1 MIKPITSRVQSATQ
15 KGERIIEPLLN
26 VGAAG
31 VKGGSAT
38 RKSPSPLK
46 AEVDPTLGAGEVDKE
61 NQDDSNSETTTETQE
76 TAADSKD
83 TLITNADVTGNGGG
97 DEDQEDVIPIVD
109 NIEPKRT
116 SSREENTERLGVERQ
131 DRRTDRNIARRELR
145 RIGREAARD
154 ARQSDGG
161 TRADG
166 FKARRDI
173 TLGRSFGN
181 DYQEKLYNTARGI
194 TGNEEANSEMR
205 DRARETATTSG
216 IAAAENSAL
225 DGVIPGKKKV
235 EQSSRVLNNI
245 PEDNSEAENFEFT
258 RLPQGKT
265 VDLKSKKGSIPTP
278 KGAKL
283 KPIGERPAQKSNL
296 DRALDQKNQDV
307 KDANDDQLNEYNK
320 NPFNPNTTG
329 QIGGR
334 DQAPQSDYRP
344 RPIELTKPKDSEM
357 SDGTPRAE
365 NSRSFVSKDRMI
377 KPEDSRMVDGT
388 PTRENNKSVISMAQ
402 MRMNSNVGIKSKSP
416 MKKGYF
422 NGK

>member
-1 MIKPITSRVQSATQ
+1 MAFKM
-15 KGERIIEPLLN
+15 
-26 VGAAG
+26 AA
-31 VKGGSAT
+31 
-38 RKSPSPLK
+38 KSPLMK
-46 AEVDPTLGAGEVDKE
+46 QLTGA
-61 NQDDSNSETTTETQE
+61 
-76 TAADSKD
+76 
-83 TLITNADVTGNGGG
+83 
-97 DEDQEDVIPIVD
+97 
-109 NIEPKRT
+109 
-116 SSREENTERLGVERQ
+116 
-131 DRRTDRNIARRELR
+131 
-145 RIGREAARD
+145 
-154 ARQSDGG
+154 
-161 TRADG
+161 
-166 FKARRDI
+166 
-173 TLGRSFGN
+173 
-181 DYQEKLYNTARGI
+181 QEKLPAGLKSAI
-194 TGNEEANSEMR
+194 EAAPESPAKNMNKGYGSPAKNMNKGYGTPSPMKAEMALSIEDSNYKKEMKAAKSPAKEID
-205 DRARETATTSG
+205 DRPRS
-216 IAAAENSAL
+216 
-225 DGVIPGKKKV
+225 
-235 EQSSRVLNNI
+235 NNR
-245 PEDNSEAENFEFT
+245 T
-258 RLPQGKT
+258 KQKT
-265 VDLKSKKGSIPTP
+265 VNLKSKKGSIPTP